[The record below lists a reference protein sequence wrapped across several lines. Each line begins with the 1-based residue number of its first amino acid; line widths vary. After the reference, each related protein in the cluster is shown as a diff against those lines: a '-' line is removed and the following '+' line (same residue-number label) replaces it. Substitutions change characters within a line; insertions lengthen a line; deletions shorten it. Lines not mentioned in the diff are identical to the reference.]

1 MLTWTDITEKHTYL
15 YSIIDFRIRL
25 PILPYNI
32 SCYNRSS
39 ALPCYFTAK
48 KRTLHLNGRME
59 LRTFN
64 YDFLRI
70 VLWSVNTEGQ
80 VAFSMD
86 HQGSHGYVWCIRKRI
101 FLPYSHIR
109 ARLRLNCDGTRAETR
124 FRLSAKRTSPF
135 KSAGA
140 SVHST
145 TGSRGVRISGSNAR
159 YTMFRG
165 SVRVLATQSIRQF
178 PLLFPSCASP
188 CSITFQLDSTSHCS
202 GERALDAGAV
212 QACRNLVENTLTTKH
227 PTNELNKWNS
237 FFCRES
243 YRLMS
248 DALMDSGIQ
257 DWFRIS

>member
-1 MLTWTDITEKHTYL
+1 MGP
-15 YSIIDFRIRL
+15 L
-25 PILPYNI
+25 PP
-32 SCYNRSS
+32 
-39 ALPCYFTAK
+39 
-48 KRTLHLNGRME
+48 G
-59 LRTFN
+59 
-64 YDFLRI
+64 
-70 VLWSVNTEGQ
+70 
-80 VAFSMD
+80 
-86 HQGSHGYVWCIRKRI
+86 
-101 FLPYSHIR
+101 R
-109 ARLRLNCDGTRAETR
+109 ARVICRLGLKCEGTSAETW
-124 FRLSAKRTSPF
+124 FCLSAKRTSPF
-135 KSAGA
+135 KPAGE
-140 SVHST
+140 SNQST